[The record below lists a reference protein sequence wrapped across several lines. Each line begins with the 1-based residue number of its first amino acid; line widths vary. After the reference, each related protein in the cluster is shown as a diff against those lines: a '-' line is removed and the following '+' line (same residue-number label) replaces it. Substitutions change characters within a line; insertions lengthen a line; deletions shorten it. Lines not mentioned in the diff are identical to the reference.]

1 MRAVLTGPAGSGK
14 TQTLLEHAWR
24 CAERFES
31 VTLIALPSQRE
42 TLLGRLSEKPS
53 LGVRL
58 TDLQTQMY
66 EILEAS
72 GGDKG
77 LLSVPARVALV
88 ARVLGEVLGRSAEP
102 GEAALYA
109 LSIAELKR
117 SGLEHVPV
125 VRDPYQ
131 RTLEQ
136 TLKLYNAELEHRGL
150 LDPDDVR
157 TEAIRL
163 LETSPRAHSEHSEH
177 SEHLLV
183 DGYQTLNPMEL
194 RAIQALSKGCPSLLV
209 TLPSRAPQPF
219 ATRLLEGEV
228 KAVARFLEAKVQ
240 TLKPRATP
248 QLSVCAY
255 PNADSEARAA
265 LGQVKAALLGLDGN
279 EATDLHT
286 LALIVPSSA
295 YKRPLLEVASEY
307 GVPLS
312 SPSQAPLLECAEG
325 VLFSKLL
332 SIHSRGYPLRDLQAL
347 SKLYRLE
354 ALCEAL
360 DKRGLG
366 GDGLVF
372 LERLEELE
380 GQTLDL
386 EPYHMLVKETT
397 LEPGELQGWLG
408 FVEGLLER
416 VSLKDRDGLR
426 LLAREVYGLLEVPR
440 PASLLAWMRALLGE
454 VQVKLPLESGV
465 ALLTPEEASGSRF
478 ERVWLLGALEGSYAL
493 DESEDFFFAEE
504 ERGGDVLGGLKPR
517 MMGRSSS
524 LLYDA
529 LWRGNTVQISYPSA
543 DRGGNLR
550 GHPLLGSFENAPQ
563 TRVGA
568 ASPLE
573 HTTRSRSGAPQM
585 LDWLHLPPTT
595 ENRAWELS
603 KFVPCK
609 LKGHLSRRYGAKAQG
624 GVASRGDLDSLRRR
638 MRQARWD
645 EAELPSPGQGWSGAF
660 AREVQ
665 EVLERGL
672 PPKPPEDVI
681 VMGSLRLGTLHFRP
695 HAYRLEKDK
704 ASLQI
709 FIVHPPEEWPINL
722 RSHPESLWL
731 LETFK
736 REAGRGARFEI
747 LAWDLLSK
755 PRTLRATDWDVMG
768 AWKQL
773 EGTLMALEKGD
784 LRPEPGF
791 HCRGCRFADVC
802 RVGA

>member
-1 MRAVLTGPAGSGK
+1 MRSLITGPAGSGK
-14 TQTLLEHAWR
+14 TQILLEHAWK
-24 CAERFES
+24 CAAKFES
-31 VTLIALPSQRE
+31 VTLIALPGQRE
-42 TLLGRLSEKPS
+42 TLLKRLSEKPS

-58 TDLQTQMY
+58 TDLQTRMY

-72 GGDKG
+72 DSDKG

-88 ARVLGEVLGRSAEP
+88 ARVLGEVLDRAAEP

-117 SGLEHVPV
+117 SGLERVPLA
-125 VRDPYQ
+125 RDPYQ
-131 RTLEQ
+131 RILEQ
-136 TLKLYNAELEHRGL
+136 TLQLYNAELERRGL

-157 TEAIRL
+157 TEAIRI
-163 LETSPRAHSEHSEH
+163 LETSPRAHT
-177 SEHLLV
+177 EHLLI

-194 RAIQALSKGCPSLLV
+194 RAIKVLSSGCASLRV
-209 TLPSRAPQPF
+209 TLPSRGPQPF
-219 ATRLLEGEV
+219 TTRLLEGEV
-228 KAVARFLEAKVQ
+228 RAVARFLEAKVQ
-240 TLKPRATP
+240 TLKPRAAP
-248 QLSVCAY
+248 QISVYAY
-255 PNADSEARAA
+255 PNADSEARAT
-265 LGQVKAALLGLDGN
+265 LGQVKAALLGLDRS
-279 EATDLHT
+279 EPADLHT

-295 YKRPLLEVASEY
+295 YKRPLLEVAAEY
-307 GVPLS
+307 GIPLS
-312 SPSQAPLLECAEG
+312 SPSQAPLLECGEG

-332 SIHSRGYPLRDLQAL
+332 SVHSRGYPLRDLQAL
-347 SKLYRLE
+347 SKLYGLE

-366 GDGLVF
+366 GDGLVY

-380 GQTLDL
+380 GQSLDL
-386 EPYHMLVKETT
+386 GPYHTLVGEST
-397 LEPGELQGWLG
+397 LQPGELQGWLD
-408 FVEGLLER
+408 FVETLLER
-416 VSLKDRDGLR
+416 VNMPDRDGLR

-440 PASLLAWMRALLGE
+440 PAVLLAWMRALLGE
-454 VQVKLPLESGV
+454 VQVVLPLESGV
-465 ALLTPEEASGSRF
+465 ALLTPEEASGARF

-493 DESEDFFFAEE
+493 EEGEDFFFAEE
-504 ERGGDVLGGLKPR
+504 ERSGDVLGGLRPR
-517 MMGRSSS
+517 MLGRSSS

-529 LWRGNTVQISYPSA
+529 LWRGNTVQVSYPSA

-550 GHPLLGSFENAPQ
+550 GHPLLQSFEPASP

-568 ASPLE
+568 ASSLE
-573 HTTRSRSGAPQM
+573 HTTRTRSGSSGV
-585 LDWLHLPPTT
+585 LDWLHLPPTQ

-609 LKGHLSRRYGAKAQG
+609 LRGHLSRRYGAKAQG

-665 EVLERGL
+665 QVLERGL

-695 HAYRLEKDK
+695 HAYRLEKDAAK
-704 ASLQI
+704 LQI

-736 REAGRGARFEI
+736 REAGRGAQFEI

-755 PRTLRATDWDVMG
+755 PRTLRVTDWDVMG

-802 RVGA
+802 RVGT

>member
-1 MRAVLTGPAGSGK
+1 MMRALLSGPAGSGK
-14 TQTLLEHAWR
+14 TQILLEHAWK
-24 CAERFES
+24 CAAKFES
-31 VTLIALPSQRE
+31 VTLIALPGQRE
-42 TLLGRLSEKPS
+42 TLLQRLSQRPS

-58 TDLQTQMY
+58 TDLQTRMY
-66 EILEAS
+66 EILEGAGS
-72 GGDKG
+72 DKG

-117 SGLEHVPV
+117 SGLSGVPV
-125 VRDPYQ
+125 VIDPYQ
-131 RTLEQ
+131 KVLEQ
-136 TLKLYNAELEHRGL
+136 TLKLYNAELERRNL

-163 LETSPRAHSEHSEH
+163 LETSPRAHSEH
-177 SEHLLV
+177 LLV

-194 RAIQALSKGCPSLLV
+194 RSIQALSKGCPSLLV
-209 TLPSRAPQPF
+209 TLPSRGPQPF
-219 ATRLLEGEV
+219 TTRLLEGEV
-228 KAVARFLEAKVQ
+228 RAVARFLEAKLQ
-240 TLKPRATP
+240 TLKPRPTP
-248 QLSVCAY
+248 HISVRAY

-265 LGQVKAALLGLDGN
+265 LGQVKAALLGVHQT
-279 EATDLHT
+279 EPADLHT
-286 LALIVPSSA
+286 LALIVPSSV

-332 SIHSRGYPLRDLQAL
+332 SIQARGYPLRDLQAL

-386 EPYHMLVKETT
+386 EPYHMLVGEST
-397 LEPGELQGWLG
+397 LEPGELQTWLD
-408 FVEGLLER
+408 FVETLLER
-416 VSLKDRDGLR
+416 VNMPDRDGLR

-440 PASLLAWMRALLGE
+440 PAALLAWMRALLGE
-454 VQVKLPLESGV
+454 VQVVLPLESGV

-493 DESEDFFFAEE
+493 EEGEDFFFAEE
-504 ERGGDVLGGLKPR
+504 ERSGDVLGDLKPR
-517 MMGRSSS
+517 MLGRSSS

-529 LWRGNTVQISYPSA
+529 LWRGNSVQVSYPSA
-543 DRGGNLR
+543 DRSGNLR
-550 GHPLLGSFENAPQ
+550 GHPLLEGFENAPLA
-563 TRVGA
+563 RVGA

-573 HTTRSRSGAPQM
+573 QLTRTRRSSSAHP
-585 LDWLHLPPTT
+585 DWLHLPPTT

-609 LKGHLSRRYGAKAQG
+609 LKGHLSRRYGARAQG

-645 EAELPSPGQGWSGAF
+645 EAELPTPGQGWSGAF

-672 PPKPPEDVI
+672 PPKPPEDIV

-695 HAYRLEKDK
+695 HAYRFEKDR
-704 ASLQI
+704 ARLQI

-736 REAGRGARFEI
+736 REAGRGAQFEI

-755 PRTLRATDWDVMG
+755 LRALRVTDWDVMG

-773 EGTLMALEKGD
+773 EGTLAALEKGD